1 VLNSIFGWFLTEGIL
16 YDLFKGEGS
25 FGADGGRSKGRQASV
40 GEKRKAAQGRRARR
54 EKGVEPRTPM
64 PPPSRVMQTREGG
77 IREAGVREGWLRGG
91 GVRNLWQARR
101 VVGLNLRI

>member
-1 VLNSIFGWFLTEGIL
+1 
-16 YDLFKGEGS
+16 
-25 FGADGGRSKGRQASV
+25 
-40 GEKRKAAQGRRARR
+40 
-54 EKGVEPRTPM
+54 M
-64 PPPSRVMQTREGG
+64 PPLSRVMQTREGG